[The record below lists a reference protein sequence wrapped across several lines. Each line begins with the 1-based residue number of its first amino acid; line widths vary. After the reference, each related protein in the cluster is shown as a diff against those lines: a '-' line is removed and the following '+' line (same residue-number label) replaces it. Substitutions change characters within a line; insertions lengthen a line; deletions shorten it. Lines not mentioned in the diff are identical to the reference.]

1 MTTGDNSV
9 TKESE
14 NIRKNAKPTRKAA
27 EDPVS
32 EAPETPAKTETK
44 ESENDRV
51 GSVLYHERLKKDLN
65 LAEISQMLCI
75 RRAYLEAIEKG
86 NYSELPP
93 IPYSAGFVNAYAKYL
108 GLNNMRITQLFREE
122 INADAKSAKS
132 FVNEDM
138 TSEVSVPHKVY
149 VAGGVIAAVLIA
161 FAWNLL
167 SPSSTDES
175 VDTEKAVV
183 TETPAVGSA
192 VLPGEVEYFETEQT
206 PAEETSAVVNVLDA
220 EAPSQVVISEESYTE
235 QEAAPQSALPK
246 IEVKIVKEDTWIEVK
261 DADKVY
267 ISKVLHVG
275 ESYRFPDVKGLVF
288 SSGKVSGVDVYV
300 NGKIVPIIKPNK
312 KMNIKIDD
320 VLNANH

>member
-1 MTTGDNSV
+1 M

-14 NIRKNAKPTRKAA
+14 NIRKNARTTRKTA
-27 EDPVS
+27 EAPVS
-32 EAPETPAKTETK
+32 ETLEAPAKSETK
-44 ESENDRV
+44 EPENDRV
-51 GSVLYHERLKKDLN
+51 GAVLYHERLKKDLN

-75 RRAYLEAIEKG
+75 RKAYLEAIEKG
-86 NYSELPP
+86 NYSELPSM
-93 IPYSAGFVNAYAKYL
+93 PYSAGFVNAYAKYL
-108 GLNNMRITQLFREE
+108 GLNNTRITQLFREE
-122 INADAKSAKS
+122 INVDAKSAKS
-132 FVNEDM
+132 FVEEDM

-149 VAGGVIAAVLIA
+149 VAAGIAAAVLIA

-175 VDTEKAVV
+175 VDAGKTVV
-183 TETPAVGSA
+183 AETAADGNA

-206 PAEETSAVVNVLDA
+206 PAEETPAVVDVSDA
-220 EAPSQVVISEESYTE
+220 GAETPSQVVISEESYTE
-235 QEAAPQSALPK
+235 QETASQPALPK

-267 ISKVLHVG
+267 ISKVLHAG

-300 NGKIVPIIKPNK
+300 NGKIVPVVQPNK